1 MDPLTGTVTAAAF
14 GALLFNTIFS
24 KTAERGLY
32 FLINRAAEG
41 VDAVRR
47 RRAFDKAFDDAISA
61 FRRQHGDEAEAQRL
75 LTILS
80 DERNQDALEPLALE
94 ARKLYLFPLTD
105 RPDPWALVRTVRGV
119 PAFASLVRGEET
131 LARYFD
137 ELFGALHDRLLEE
150 NEFFGPALRACEQL
164 RIGRELEAET
174 RAARQANQR
183 AAALLQALLD
193 FWRQERARQEA
204 IPDLAP
210 LRQAYFDF
218 LRRQYARFD
227 ANSFLPRGLLPVMI
241 GLHDVF
247 VDLRLQPLEPG
258 VGRYSLTAG
267 RQIGSER
274 GTKRSARPPGPPTLG
289 GIQEDV
295 AATRAGP
302 LSLRQALGERR
313 LVVLGEPG
321 AGKTT
326 LLKRIALDFA
336 DGQGMTLYGLPD
348 GLLPILFSIG
358 DLARD
363 RRECPGAR
371 PTVTDFLPFYF
382 RQWGQLRHDLG
393 PLLKDALDQGYALVL
408 MDGLDEVL
416 NAAER
421 RDVSKLISAFVAE
434 YAHVPGNRFVVTSR
448 PAGYDYPLS
457 DGFHCVEALPFDPPD
472 IERFVEQWCP
482 AYQCAL
488 PEGAP
493 QRRDPPEVNAGKL
506 KAAVFERE
514 DVTDLAR
521 NPLLITLLAL
531 VYYEGHKLPERR
543 VDLYKR
549 CIEALIDKWNL
560 VRSLGGAA
568 VGAGGELTW
577 KLTFKDAVSFLGPVA
592 LWIRR
597 ENPDALTIPQD
608 RLVELFV
615 ETLHRKQGYPLGEAE
630 RLAQHDLLVSL
641 RDASGLLQHRGGEQ
655 FGFLHP
661 TFLEYL
667 AARGL
672 LNLGKQREP
681 TVKRLAP
688 DPAWREVLRL
698 AVAGTDEDSVQEE
711 LLQAILDASA
721 KGRHLGRNVVLAGE
735 CLLDAGRAPLWDQVR
750 RRLLETM
757 RDPDVPIETR
767 AEAGTVL
774 GRLGDLRP
782 DVACRLP
789 ALVEIPAGPFWMGDD
804 QSEWGDEK
812 PAHQR
817 DLPAYWIS
825 RYPVTNAQFGA
836 FIEANGYRDDSL
848 WTPEGRKWRDSAEKR
863 WGRTHSD
870 RPEYWDRYGRSRP
883 NHPVVGVTWYEAVAY
898 CNWLS
903 RQFQV
908 PGAMLQ
914 VVSGHLEPLNLEPGT
929 FEVRLPTEAEWE
941 KAARGGISLPGPKPN
956 PLPQRSYPW
965 GDQFDRLRANTA
977 DGGPGTT
984 TPVGMYPADD
994 QPYEVYDLA
1003 GNVWEWCSSAY
1014 VSYKESPG
1022 GGPAEPDARR
1032 EDTRVLRGGSWV
1044 NRPVVARCAYR
1055 DHFLPRRLLR
1065 QPRVSGGG
1073 APNLSTSL
1081 ISGF

>member
-1 MDPLTGTVTAAAF
+1 MTGTLTAAAF
-14 GALLFNTIFS
+14 GALLFNTIVS
-24 KTAERGLY
+24 RSAERGLD
-32 FLINRAAEG
+32 FLIERAAEG
-41 VDAVRR
+41 VDAVRS
-47 RRAFDKAFDDAISA
+47 RRAFDRAFASAVSA
-61 FRRQHGDEAEAQRL
+61 FRDRRGKEAEAQRL
-75 LTILS
+75 LKILT
-80 DERNQDALEPLALE
+80 DEKNQDALEPLALE

-105 RPDPWALVRTVRGV
+105 RPDPWALVRTVRDV
-119 PAFASLVRGEET
+119 PAFATLLRGEDT
-131 LARYFD
+131 LAGYFG
-137 ELFGALHDRLLEE
+137 ELFGALHNHLLQE
-150 NEFFGPALRACEQL
+150 NEFFGPVMRVCEQL
-164 RIGRELEAET
+164 RIGREVEAET
-174 RAARQANQR
+174 RAARLANER

-193 FWRQERARQEA
+193 FWCQERARQEA

-210 LRQAYFDF
+210 LRQEYFAF
-218 LRRQYARFD
+218 LHRQYARFD
-227 ANSFLPRGLLPVMI
+227 ANSFLPRGLFPVMI
-241 GLHDVF
+241 ELRDVF
-247 VDLRLQPLEPG
+247 VDLQLQPLDAD
-258 VGRYSLTAG
+258 AG
-267 RQIGSER
+267 RRLVTGGRQTGLER
-274 GTKRSARPPGPPTLG
+274 GTKRSAPSPDRAF
-289 GIQEDV
+289 QEDV
-295 AATRAGP
+295 AAMRADP

-336 DGQGMTLYGLPD
+336 DRQGMTLYGLPD

-371 PTVTDFLPFYF
+371 PTLADFLPFYF

-393 PLLKDALDQGYALVL
+393 PLFKDALNAGYALVL

-434 YAHVPGNRFVVTSR
+434 YAQVPGNRFVVTSR

-457 DGFHCVEALPFDPPD
+457 DGFRCVEAMPFERPD

-482 AYQCAL
+482 AYQRAL

-493 QRRDPPEVNAGKL
+493 QRRDPPEVNAGRL
-506 KAAVFERE
+506 TQAIFERE

-521 NPLLITLLAL
+521 NPLLITLLSL
-531 VYYEGHKLPERR
+531 VYYEGRKLPERR

-577 KLTFKDAVSFLGPVA
+577 RLTFKDAVSFLGPVA

-597 ENPDALTIPQD
+597 ENPDALTVPQD
-608 RLVELFV
+608 RLVDLFI
-615 ETLHRKQGYPLGEAE
+615 ETLHHKLGYSRGEAE

-672 LNLGKQREP
+672 LNLGRQREP
-681 TVKRLAP
+681 TVKNIAP

-721 KGRHLGRNVVLAGE
+721 EERHLGRNVVLAGE
-735 CLLDAGRAPLWDQVR
+735 CLLDAGRAPLWDEVR

-757 RDPDVPIETR
+757 RDPAVPVQTR

-782 DVACRLP
+782 DVASRLP
-789 ALVEIPAGPFWMGDD
+789 VLVEVPAGPFWMGDD
-804 QSEWGDEK
+804 QSQWDDEK
-812 PAHQR
+812 PAHAW
-817 DLPAYWIS
+817 DLPTYWIG

-836 FIEANGYRDDSL
+836 FIEAGGYDDDSL
-848 WTPEGRKWRDSAEKR
+848 WTPEGLAWRKSAEKR
-863 WGRTHSD
+863 WDRTHSD
-870 RPEYWDRYGRSRP
+870 RPEYWDRYGQSRP

-898 CNWLS
+898 CNWLGHE
-903 RQFQV
+903 FQALENKGIRDQGIRKSGV
-908 PGAMLQ
+908 PDSLIP
-914 VVSGHLEPLNLEPGT
+914 SFPDSLFT
-929 FEVRLPTEAEWE
+929 FRLPTEAEWE
-941 KAARGGISLPGPKPN
+941 KAAKGGISLPGPNPN
-956 PLPQRSYPW
+956 PRPKRSYPW
-965 GDQFDRLRANTA
+965 GEQFDRLRANTY
-977 DGGPGTT
+977 DGGAGTT
-984 TPVGMYPADD
+984 TPVGMYPADG
-994 QPYEVYDLA
+994 QPYEIYDLA

-1022 GGPAEPDARR
+1022 GGPAEPDARP
-1032 EDTRVLRGGSWV
+1032 EDRRVVRGGSWAP
-1044 NRPVVARCAYR
+1044 RPGYARCAYR
-1055 DHFLPRRLLR
+1055 SHLDPDNFRDGLGFRVVGLLTL
-1065 QPRVSGGG
+1065 QGS
-1073 APNLSTSL
+1073 
-1081 ISGF
+1081 